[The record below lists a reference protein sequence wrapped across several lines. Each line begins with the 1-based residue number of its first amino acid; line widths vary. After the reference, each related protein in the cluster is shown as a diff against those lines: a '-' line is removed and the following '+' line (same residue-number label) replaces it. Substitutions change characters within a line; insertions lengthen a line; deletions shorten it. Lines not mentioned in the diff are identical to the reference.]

1 MIAIAM
7 TVIHA
12 LKTFARILD
21 SLVPIVLIQI
31 SIQPIY
37 AIPHLNAQPL
47 EMEGMEMA
55 VLIPARVIATAPEI
69 AIMQGIAQIAV
80 PIHATIPGI
89 TGLRKNML

>member
-1 MIAIAM
+1 MITIAM
-7 TVIHA
+7 MVIPA
-12 LKTFARILD
+12 LKIFARIRD
-21 SLVPIVLIQI
+21 SPVPIV
-31 SIQPIY
+31 PIPTLVRTIF
-37 AIPHLNAQPL
+37 AILHLNAQPL